1 MTLLP
6 SNFNLIVLILS
17 YISLHRFVFRIFEM
31 KRKKVFSI
39 YIIKPIFSNMEFR
52 IREFKTQ
59 RNYIDY
65 IHHQA
70 MIFIE
75 KRRGRAKTFDKVN
88 CWTIRRMIRAAIPR

>member
-1 MTLLP
+1 
-6 SNFNLIVLILS
+6 
-17 YISLHRFVFRIFEM
+17 
-31 KRKKVFSI
+31 
-39 YIIKPIFSNMEFR
+39 MEFR

-75 KRRGRAKTFDKVN
+75 KRRGGAKTFDKVN

>member
-1 MTLLP
+1 MILLP

-17 YISLHRFVFRIFEM
+17 SPSIRFWNFRNEE
-31 KRKKVFSI
+31 KEGVLDL
-39 YIIKPIFSNMEFR
+39 IKPIFSNMEFR

-75 KRRGRAKTFDKVN
+75 KRRGGAKTFDKVN